1 VNPIGLVIGIFL
13 LAFVFAL
20 IQVGA
25 LTIAFEKLG
34 LSGGSAM
41 LLLLSSLAGS
51 GINLPLFTL
60 DAEGEMDPRWRRRQL
75 WMSPLMRQLREGKV
89 LVAMNVGGGL
99 VPLFFSGYLLS
110 RSAVPLPAVVLA
122 TAVQSLVCYLFS
134 RPIRGVGIGMPLF
147 IAPISAAL
155 IAVTILPDASAP
167 LAYICGTM
175 GVLIGADLLRLR
187 DVGRLGAPVASIG
200 GAGTFD
206 GVFITGIVAVLL
218 A

>member
-1 VNPIGLVIGIFL
+1 MNPLGLLLGVFL

-20 IQVGA
+20 VQVGA
-25 LTIAFEKLG
+25 LTIAFDKLG
-34 LSGGSAM
+34 LSSGSAM
-41 LLLLSSLAGS
+41 LLLELTGRQR
-51 GINLPLFTL
+51 INLPLFTL
-60 DAEGEMDPRWRRRQL
+60 DAEGELDPRWRQRQL
-75 WMSPLMRQLREGKV
+75 WMNPLMRQIRASKV

-99 VPLFFSGYLLS
+99 VPVFFSGYLLS
-110 RSAVPLPAVVLA
+110 RSALPLTAVVLA
-122 TAVQSLVCYLFS
+122 TALQSLVCYLFS
-134 RPIRGVGIGMPLF
+134 RPIRGVGIGMPIF

-155 IAVTILPDASAP
+155 IAVTVLPEASAP

-175 GVLIGADLLRLR
+175 GVLVGADLMRLR
-187 DVGRLGAPVASIG
+187 DVGRLGAPLASIG